1 MQPMSRCTP
10 RDKFLLTFVIL
21 KLNLLPRIGKSA
33 KCLIF
38 VNSVERCF
46 KLKLFL
52 EQFGVKSCVLNG
64 EMPGNTRYELWFI
77 FFCVFGFLSLY
88 PFFITN

>member
-1 MQPMSRCTP
+1 MSRCTP

-21 KLNLLPRIGKSA
+21 KLKLLPRIGKSA

-64 EMPGNTRYELWFI
+64 EMPGNTR
-77 FFCVFGFLSLY
+77 CVQSHPRF
-88 PFFITN
+88 